1 MLASLTFAMSEAA
14 RAATVFSQHWL
25 FWACAVFGTVVGAF
39 AGATASSRVQMD
51 VFGVLTLG
59 CVAALGGGT
68 LRDILLGGLH
78 TESGGPV
85 AVYWVMGEDVQYLY
99 YALGTSFVVMVYTRF
114 HKLPIGTI
122 RVMDAFAMAFFTL
135 LGASKAQMLGCNWVV
150 SILMGMFTGVAGGA
164 LRDVL
169 TGNVPYVFRP
179 GELYATASLVGCLLY
194 VVLQWVGV
202 PYDVSFIL
210 SVAAAFITRMAA
222 VYLNWQ
228 LPSYRPLFENKE
240 GGADAEEKGPRGQ

>member
-1 MLASLTFAMSEAA
+1 MTAMFPLAMTEAA
-14 RAATVFSQHWL
+14 QAAAEFSQHWL

-51 VFGVLTLG
+51 VFGVLSLG

-68 LRDILLGGLH
+68 LRDILLGGLQ
-78 TESGGPV
+78 TNSGEPV
-85 AVYWVMGEDVQYLY
+85 SVYWVMGEDVQYLY
-99 YALGTSFVVMVYTRF
+99 YALGTSFAVMVYTRF
-114 HKLPIGTI
+114 RSLPIGTI

-135 LGASKAQMLGCNWVV
+135 LGSSKAQMLGCSWVV
-150 SILMGMFTGVAGGA
+150 SVLMGMFTGVAGGA

-179 GELYATASLVGCLLY
+179 GELYATASLAGCLLY
-194 VVLQWVGV
+194 VLLQLLGV
-202 PYDVSFIL
+202 PYDVSFVL
-210 SVAAAFITRMAA
+210 GVAAAFITRMAA

-240 GGADAEEKGPRGQ
+240 NEGGER